1 MAEYPYN
8 DPNVAAPPPD
18 PREAIQEVL
27 RAIKRNMV
35 RVTFTVLVSLMV
47 GYALSL
53 VWPSKFESGTEF
65 VLNQA
70 RFVSEIEAKELK
82 EIPLPKKL
90 QTLENE
96 LKSRKR
102 IDTVMAE
109 LQWVEWLETAG
120 KEARRKDLRDKVKD
134 NLFVAMEV
142 DARGLHHITIKFRWT
157 RPSKAAQF
165 VNALRDHWIT
175 LTLDGHRNSVED
187 QKERLESIVAER
199 EANYQGALSA
209 RQKFQ
214 QENSVPSLLT
224 PEVNNQLKA
233 EMLTKLT
240 EAKVELD
247 ASINVVER
255 LEGELAALEPQ
266 IPLPPQP
273 KSPEHAAAM
282 AAYSVAEAA
291 FKEAQEKYTDRNP
304 TYQKFERAFQQAE
317 AALNKLGPIASLNQA
332 EMQTNPK
339 YYAKAQ
345 EWEIARDA
353 EKKFRAQVTRYEEEL
368 DAIQE
373 RLDAWPMVAQEMQRL
388 DDDVKVAEDLVTAA
402 KLEVQPWRD
411 EVAQL
416 RSMTFERADEFGLG
430 NIGPFEILESGVEPD
445 KSVLPIGA
453 IIMAFA
459 LIAGLTLGV
468 AGPIL
473 GELTRSSYGSVKE
486 VSRNLGVPVLG
497 AVDLILTTRDQRARL
512 VQQALSVSTMVLV
525 LAAMGT
531 ALYIYTNLP
540 DVLPASVKQFVRDMK
555 IALT

>member
-35 RVTFTVLVSLMV
+35 RVTFTVLVALMI

-65 VLNQA
+65 VLNQT
-70 RFVSEIEAKELK
+70 RFVSDVVANDLR

-102 IDTVMAE
+102 IDKVMAD

-120 KEARRKDLRDKVKD
+120 KDSRRKDLRDKVKD
-134 NLFVAMEV
+134 NLFVSMEV
-142 DARGLHHITIKFRWT
+142 DTRGLHHISIKFRWT

-165 VNALRDHWIT
+165 VNSLRDHWIS
-175 LTLDGHRNSVED
+175 LTLDGHRKNVED
-187 QKERLESIVAER
+187 HKERLEGIVAER
-199 EANYQGALSA
+199 EANFQGALSA

-214 QENSVPSLLT
+214 QENNVPQLMT

-233 EMLTKLT
+233 EMLSKLT

-255 LEGELAALEPQ
+255 LEGELSALEPQ
-266 IPLPPQP
+266 IKMPPQP

-282 AAYSVAEAA
+282 LGYSAAEQA
-291 FKEAQEKYTDRNP
+291 FSLAKKDYTERNP
-304 TYQKFERAFQQAE
+304 TYQKFERAFLEAE
-317 AALNKLGPIASLNQA
+317 AKLKALGPVTSINQV
-332 EMQTNPK
+332 EMQTNPR
-339 YYAKAQ
+339 YYDKAQ
-345 EWEIARDA
+345 AWEIAREA
-353 EKKFRAQVTRYEEEL
+353 EKRYRAQVTRYEEEL
-368 DAIQE
+368 DAIQG

-388 DDDVKVAEDLVTAA
+388 DDDVRVAEELIGQA
-402 KLEVQPWRD
+402 KIEVQPWRD
-411 EVAQL
+411 QVSQL
-416 RSMTFERADEFGLG
+416 RSMNFERAEDFGLG
-430 NIGPFEILESGVEPD
+430 NIGPFEILEPGVEPE
-445 KSVLPIGA
+445 KSVLPVGA
-453 IIMAFA
+453 LIMAFA
-459 LIAGLTLGV
+459 LIAGLTIGV

-497 AVDLILTTRDQRARL
+497 AVDLILTSRDQRARL

-540 DVLPASVKQFVRDMK
+540 DVLPASIKQFVRDMK